1 MGVGFHG
8 GFGNTFGRINYLTM
22 DLQLFASRAIAPT
35 GAVTEKSI
43 SEHREFFFGKSAGK
57 LSKILN
63 KYGYKTRIRPSTH
76 SASKAKI
83 VVTLNPSKNRNISQ
97 IQVSPG
103 SRRHGNVPY
112 VKISTT
118 NAGIFKI
125 INSSSKAYKS
135 DGTEKAKLLF
145 RRRRKQ

>member
-8 GFGNTFGRINYLTM
+8 GFGHTFGRINYLTM
-22 DLQLFASRAIAPT
+22 NLQIFASRAITPT

-43 SEHREFFFGKSAGK
+43 TEHREFFFGKSAGK
-57 LSKILN
+57 LARILK
-63 KYGYKTRIRPSTH
+63 KYGYETKIRPSTH
-76 SASKAKI
+76 STSKAKI

-97 IQVSPG
+97 IQISPG

-125 INSSSKAYKS
+125 INSSPNAYKS

-145 RRRRKQ
+145 RRRKK